1 MNTIF
6 HINHRASAFKNI
18 SFWLCLCLPLIIGVV
33 VGAIIWLP
41 LELTMNSK
49 GYKYF
54 LEISALPLGIMSLT
68 FPSVG
73 IYMFQFKS
81 KQASELYLISK
92 KRDIEIKKD
101 KYLDSLIALS
111 VIVSRVSNHLAGLEK
126 SSTSDAIGFEELTV
140 QFNHVQSLWETIFK
154 DPMYVV
160 ALSRLYN
167 AFQKAD
173 AFFCGASLGI
183 SIDKKYH
190 RKKGVYSKLMNELT
204 VIQLKIEKDSSH
216 CKSASLQDIYNT
228 YLLCG
233 LSPKEVECEL
243 KDEIKKMDE
252 LDNRIRSLESKL
264 SG

>member
-18 SFWLCLCLPLIIGVV
+18 SFWLCLCLPLIIGLA
-33 VGAIIWLP
+33 VGTIIWLP

-54 LEISALPLGIMSLT
+54 LEISALPLGIMGLT

-92 KRDIEIKKD
+92 NRDIEMKRD

-111 VIVSRVSNHLAGLEK
+111 VIVSRVRNHLAGLEK
-126 SSTSDAIGFEELTV
+126 NSTTDEFDLEELTT

-154 DPMYVV
+154 DPMYAV

-167 AFQKAD
+167 DLQKAD

-190 RKKGVYSKLMNELT
+190 LKKGVYSTLMNEMT
-204 VIQLKIEKDSSH
+204 VISLKIEKDASH
-216 CKSASLQDIYNT
+216 CKSKSLQDMYNT

-233 LSPKEVECEL
+233 FPPDEVEYEL
-243 KDEIKKMDE
+243 KNEIQKMNG
-252 LDNRIRSLESKL
+252 LDNKIRSLESQ
-264 SG
+264 